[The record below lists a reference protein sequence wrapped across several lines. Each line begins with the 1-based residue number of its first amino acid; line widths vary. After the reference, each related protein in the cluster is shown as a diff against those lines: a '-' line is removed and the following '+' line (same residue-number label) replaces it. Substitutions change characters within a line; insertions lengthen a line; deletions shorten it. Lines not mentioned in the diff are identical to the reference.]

1 MGVLPFLVLF
11 YLRGR
16 GRGEKLF
23 VRMHVRLL
31 NPFGQKTQLTFESFL
46 QVVGCKEINWN
57 LLLIEQ
63 VIDKYNILLSLCLSV
78 CLSVCLSRCLSETS
92 FLLAGF
98 LWFFWVLSCH
108 SLSQAWPPIQFHI
121 SQCYSLC
128 NPVSVTV
135 TASLWISFFG
145 CVFLEHVYSGELFL
159 W

>member
-1 MGVLPFLVLF
+1 MSVHMGVLPFLVLF

-63 VIDKYNILLSLCLSV
+63 VIDKYNIFISLCLSV
-78 CLSVCLSRCLSETS
+78 CLSVCLDVYLTLPS
-92 FLLAGF
+92 FLQVSSGSSGF
-98 LWFFWVLSCH
+98 FLVTLFLKLGLPFNFTFLSVT
-108 SLSQAWPPIQFHI
+108 
-121 SQCYSLC
+121 LC
-128 NPVSVTV
+128 VTPVSVTV
-135 TASLWISFFG
+135 TASLWI
-145 CVFLEHVYSGELFL
+145 
-159 W
+159 